1 PADPQSGRRVHS
13 RTPDVRRAYFT
24 KRPPRQPGRGATG
37 QTTTGGATPPQR
49 PRGAPPFPHPPPI
62 VSAAAGA
69 APGGPPPAEVLDELG
84 ITDVAVIGLAK
95 RLEEVWVPG
104 ESDPVIM
111 PRNSEALFLLQRV
124 RDEAHRFAITFH
136 RSKRSRRMTASAL
149 DSVPGLGAARRTA
162 LVTHFGSVAKLK
174 EATVEQITEVP
185 GIGLATAKAVLAALQ
200 EG

>member
-1 PADPQSGRRVHS
+1 GPATLP
-13 RTPDVRRAYFT
+13 PPA
-24 KRPPRQPGRGATG
+24 RPP
-37 QTTTGGATPPQR
+37 TPPT
-49 PRGAPPFPHPPPI
+49 PPTLPAAP
-62 VSAAAGA
+62 GA
-69 APGGPPPAEVLDELG
+69 APRAGPPAEVLDELG